1 MRTKEHA
8 NKADEHDAEPNDGDD
23 EPHCPS
29 QGSATSNRRAV
40 HTGVQRFRRRINVP
54 FEFALAVRTSEFTGG
69 IVIEF
74 NLLLAMGAK
83 NLNHI
88 ATKSSQGIFF
98 FPTPSKRIRIF
109 MNGMPVDLATGE
121 TMIQTIGVIGA
132 GQMGNGIAQV
142 AACAGYDVVM
152 IDIKDEYVDKGLGTI
167 QFSLGKLVSKER
179 MTQEDADAALARIT
193 TGTERSMCAD
203 CDLVVEA
210 VPEILSL
217 KQEIFTELD
226 NLCKPE
232 TILASNT
239 SSISIT
245 TIAAST
251 QRPEKVI
258 GMHFMNPV
266 PIMKLVEIIN
276 GADTSDAT
284 NSAVVEA
291 AEKMG
296 KTALSCNDAPGFV
309 SNRILC
315 PMINEAILTLQE
327 GVAEPEAI
335 DGIMKLGMNHPIGP
349 LALSDLIGNDTV
361 LHIMNVLYEGFGT
374 EKYAPAPLLVQMV
387 EEGKLG
393 RKSGQ
398 GFYTY

>member
-1 MRTKEHA
+1 
-8 NKADEHDAEPNDGDD
+8 
-23 EPHCPS
+23 
-29 QGSATSNRRAV
+29 
-40 HTGVQRFRRRINVP
+40 
-54 FEFALAVRTSEFTGG
+54 
-69 IVIEF
+69 
-74 NLLLAMGAK
+74 
-83 NLNHI
+83 
-88 ATKSSQGIFF
+88 
-98 FPTPSKRIRIF
+98 
-109 MNGMPVDLATGE
+109 
-121 TMIQTIGVIGA
+121 MIQKIGVIGA

-142 AACAGYDVVM
+142 AAVAGYEVVM
-152 IDIKDEYVDKGLGTI
+152 IDIKEDYIQKGMETI
-167 QFSLGKLVSKER
+167 NFSLGKLVMKER
-179 MTQEDADAALARIT
+179 MTVADADSAIGRIT
-193 TGTERSMCAD
+193 TGTDRNLCAD

-217 KQEIFTELD
+217 KAEIFSELD
-226 NLCKPE
+226 GICKPE

-239 SSISIT
+239 SSISIS
-245 TIAAST
+245 TIAGST
-251 QRPEKVI
+251 NRPDKVI

-276 GADTSDAT
+276 GDGTSNGT
-284 NSAVVEA
+284 NQAVVEA

-361 LHIMNVLYEGFGT
+361 LHIMNVLHEGFGT
-374 EKYAPAPLLVQMV
+374 EKYAPAPLLIQMV